1 MVSLVGMVTC
11 PLPSAQREKHAFG
24 SLEVASSS
32 SHLKTHLDPCAPVTV
47 MIKGEKKTVRKCF
60 EMPEIECFER
70 RLPAANAHQGCP
82 LIMDMAMDNHDL

>member
-47 MIKGEKKTVRKCF
+47 MIKGEKKNCEKMFR
-60 EMPEIECFER
+60 
-70 RLPAANAHQGCP
+70 NAR
-82 LIMDMAMDNHDL
+82 N

>member
-24 SLEVASSS
+24 SLEVAGF
-32 SHLKTHLDPCAPVTV
+32 VTV
-47 MIKGEKKTVRKCF
+47 MIQGEKKTVRKCF

-70 RLPAANAHQGCP
+70 RLPAANAHQGYP